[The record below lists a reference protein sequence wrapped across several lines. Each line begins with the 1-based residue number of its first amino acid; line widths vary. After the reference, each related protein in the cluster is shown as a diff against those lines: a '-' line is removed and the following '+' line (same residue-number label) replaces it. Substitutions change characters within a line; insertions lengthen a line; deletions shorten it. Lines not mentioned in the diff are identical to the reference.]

1 MRRVACV
8 GVPFAIMTVCRKLNS
23 LQMAPPSHVDWESH
37 LPSRSLEQSEPGSRA
52 EIQRGGVSERRDG
65 SEREFAVYTDLTIDM
80 TDVSQ

>member
-1 MRRVACV
+1 MNRLQ
-8 GVPFAIMTVCRKLNS
+8 PQQPHFAIATVCRKLNS

-52 EIQRGGVSERRDG
+52 EIQRGGMSERRDG

-80 TDVSQ
+80 TDVRQ